1 MPDPSEPAIS
11 ADPTPDAGAAYVS
24 QAESGHGSQTVER
37 SAPGDTRPSTSAD
50 QPGDASPSDASVQSS
65 PASAPAFAGAT
76 DDDFERAH
84 AALLEITD
92 AGSIGER
99 AGSVDEGDGVVTVYF
114 DVTSAGYP
122 GWRWTASI
130 AHVEGLGSSVLE
142 TEMTPGDEAVLAPDW
157 VPWVDRLADYR
168 AAQDAE
174 ASASETDE
182 TDEPDD
188 DELDDDEP
196 DDDELGDDEV
206 GDEPDDDD
214 DEPDDDDDEP
224 DDDDDDDDGLS
235 VGSLLHAGDLDGV
248 DIDDLDD
255 SAADDTDT
263 DDTDTSSDTDDGA
276 SDPDTDMSS
285 DTDDGA
291 SDPGAGTGTGTDAD
305 TDAEVIEEAARAV
318 DIHLDSAAVG
328 DESDGPGDPDADD
341 YGQSAPMAADGV
353 DEGGDPEQEPGAA
366 GDEPLGAP
374 PVDERTG
381 DQ

>member
-1 MPDPSEPAIS
+1 MPDAPESSFPEQPDSVIESE
-11 ADPTPDAGAAYVS
+11 DVYK
-24 QAESGHGSQTVER
+24 
-37 SAPGDTRPSTSAD
+37 
-50 QPGDASPSDASVQSS
+50 SDASTESDGSSQSS
-65 PASAPAFAGAT
+65 EGASTEPATGPAFAGAT

-92 AGSIGER
+92 LGSIGDR

-114 DVTSAGYP
+114 DVASAGYR

-130 AHVEGLGSSVLE
+130 AHVEGLEPSVLE

-168 AAQDAE
+168 AAQDADAV
-174 ASASETDE
+174 ASA
-182 TDEPDD
+182 PDA
-188 DELDDDEP
+188 
-196 DDDELGDDEV
+196 
-206 GDEPDDDD
+206 DDD
-214 DEPDDDDDEP
+214 DESDDGESDEEDESDDDESEDDDDLDDESDE
-224 DDDDDDDDGLS
+224 DDDDSDDEDDEGAG

-255 SAADDTDT
+255 SGVDD
-263 DDTDTSSDTDDGA
+263 
-276 SDPDTDMSS
+276 
-285 DTDDGA
+285 
-291 SDPGAGTGTGTDAD
+291 
-305 TDAEVIEEAARAV
+305 
-318 DIHLDSAAVG
+318 
-328 DESDGPGDPDADD
+328 DPDADEAESPVD
-341 YGQSAPMAADGV
+341 VDPDRSVDGDEQSAPMAADGV

>member
-1 MPDPSEPAIS
+1 MPDPSEPAVS
-11 ADPTPDAGAAYVS
+11 ADPTTDAGAAYGS
-24 QAESGHGSQTVER
+24 EPESGDGSQTVER
-37 SAPGDTRPSTSAD
+37 SAPGDTQPSTSAD
-50 QPGDASPSDASVQSS
+50 QSGDVSPSDASVQAA
-65 PASAPAFAGAT
+65 PAPAPVPAPAPAFAGAT

-188 DELDDDEP
+188 DEL
-196 DDDELGDDEV
+196 GDDEV

-214 DEPDDDDDEP
+214 DEVDDDELGDE
-224 DDDDDDDDGLS
+224 DDEDDGDDEDDESDDDDGLS

-255 SAADDTDT
+255 SAADDTDA
-263 DDTDTSSDTDDGA
+263 DAD
-276 SDPDTDMSS
+276 DTDMSS

-291 SDPGAGTGTGTDAD
+291 SDPGTGSGTDPD
-305 TDAEVIEEAARAV
+305 TDTEVIEEAARAV
-318 DIHLDSAAVG
+318 DIHLDSAAVAG
-328 DESDGPGDPDADD
+328 ESDGPGDPDADD
-341 YGQSAPMAADGV
+341 YGRSAPMAADGV